1 MSRAIAPPRLLLT
14 ALSFTRP
21 PRATRDRELEVSARY
36 REPESLAV
44 TLSKALDAGAD
55 AVLATPTP
63 ALRAALAELKRPV
76 PVAAV
81 WPTSGPLEES
91 DALAP
96 EPPRGARGPGA
107 VARLRRGITG
117 LMRLPASLREDL
129 LATVPMRL
137 ELDAEGLPRRTLRA
151 VAIAAPV
158 TDLALAAGHARFFER
173 TVAFVHARFGVA
185 AGFETHNLGHL
196 LAALRTWGARPD
208 FVVGPVDPCGRMMK
222 PDTATVVAELR
233 AGGIPVL
240 ARELCAGGLVSL
252 EEGAAFALEHGAAG
266 LAPDLVDLDDVSRE
280 LRGLGAMIERQAPVA
295 GTSAS
300 PSR

>member
-1 MSRAIAPPRLLLT
+1 VSRSHTAPRLLLT

-63 ALRAALAELKRPV
+63 ALRAALAELRRPV

-81 WPTSGPLEES
+81 WPVTGPLEEA
-91 DALAP
+91 DVLAP
-96 EPPRGARGPGA
+96 EPPRGARAPGA
-107 VARLRRGITG
+107 MARARRGITA
-117 LMRLPASLREDL
+117 LMRLPARLREDL
-129 LATVPMRL
+129 VATVPMRL
-137 ELDAEGLPRRTLRA
+137 ELDAEGLPRRALRA

-158 TDLALAAGHARFFER
+158 TDLALAAGHARFFDR
-173 TVAFVHARFGVA
+173 TTAFVHARFGVPV
-185 AGFETHNLGHL
+185 GFETHNLGHL
-196 LAALRTWGARPD
+196 LKALRTWGTRPD

-222 PDTATVVAELR
+222 PDVGTVVAELER
-233 AGGIPVL
+233 GELPVL

-252 EEGAAFALEHGAAG
+252 EEGAAFALAHGAAG

-280 LRGLGAMIERQAPVA
+280 LRGLGRMLEARAA
-295 GTSAS
+295 RAS
-300 PSR
+300 S